1 MEYTKFKTK
10 KALEEYT
17 RGIVNSIGECDK
29 VPDEHMEFFEWLF
42 KRHHNYENK
51 KGYDYIYI
59 TPNTLKIGS
68 YTIMMSYNDKEDE
81 SISWVQCVKN
91 RPNSPENKKK
101 SDNERLVESMRNS
114 INYQI
119 LDFKTENPIRVCEF
133 CKSEKDMNV
142 DHSEPQFFDIKN
154 EFLSSKSEV
163 PTEFDADEHHRC
175 CFKVKDVEFGKE
187 WNKFHKEKANL
198 RWLCGDCNRRRQ
210 KSKKKF

>member
-29 VPDEHMEFFEWLF
+29 VSDEHMEFFEWLF
-42 KRHHNYENK
+42 KRHHDYENK

-59 TPNTLKIGS
+59 TPNIVKPGS
-68 YTIMMSYNDKEDE
+68 FNIMCSYSDKDDDA
-81 SISWVQCVKN
+81 ISWNQCVKN
-91 RPNSPENKKK
+91 KPNTPENKKK
-101 SDNERLVESMRNS
+101 SDKERLVTAMRNS

-119 LDFKTENPIRVCEF
+119 LDFKTKNPNKVCEF
-133 CKSEKDMNV
+133 CKSTKDMNV
-142 DHSEPQFFDIKN
+142 DHSEPQFLDIKN
-154 EFLSSKSEV
+154 EFLVTKSEV
-163 PTEFDADEHHRC
+163 PTEFDGDEHYRS
-175 CFKVKDVEFGKE
+175 CFKFKDAEFGQE

-198 RWLCGDCNRRRQ
+198 RWLCGDCNRRRK

>member
-29 VPDEHMEFFEWLF
+29 VSDEHMEFFEWLF
-42 KRHHNYENK
+42 KRHHDYENK

-59 TPNTLKIGS
+59 TPNIVKW
-68 YTIMMSYNDKEDE
+68 N
-81 SISWVQCVKN
+81 QCVKN
-91 RPNSPENKKK
+91 KPNTPENKKK
-101 SDNERLVESMRNS
+101 SDKERLVTAMRNS

-119 LDFKTENPIRVCEF
+119 LDFKTKNPNKVCEF
-133 CKSEKDMNV
+133 CKSTKDMNV
-142 DHSEPQFFDIKN
+142 DHSEPQFLDIKN
-154 EFLSSKSEV
+154 EFLVSKSEV
-163 PTEFDADEHHRC
+163 PTEFDGDEHYRS
-175 CFKVKDVEFGKE
+175 CFKFKDAEFGQE

-198 RWLCGDCNRRRQ
+198 RWLCGDCNRRRK